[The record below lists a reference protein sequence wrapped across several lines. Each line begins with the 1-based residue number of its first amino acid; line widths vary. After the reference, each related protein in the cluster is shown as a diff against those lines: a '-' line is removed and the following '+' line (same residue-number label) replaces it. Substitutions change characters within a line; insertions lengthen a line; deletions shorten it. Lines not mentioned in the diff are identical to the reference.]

1 MEFIAL
7 NGGFQL
13 FVPSF
18 YPIFSIYCNRFFNV
32 INCIGLGFVS
42 QPFFETMRK
51 KIKIRLKTVEAD
63 TLRYYLIYSKEK
75 IKENTLRNGK
85 RTAGENR
92 LINTFD
98 SFINQVNL
106 TPKEEDQATQ
116 DAELIDHNYNTE
128 KKN

>member
-1 MEFIAL
+1 
-7 NGGFQL
+7 
-13 FVPSF
+13 
-18 YPIFSIYCNRFFNV
+18 
-32 INCIGLGFVS
+32 
-42 QPFFETMRK
+42 MRK
-51 KIKIRLKTVEAD
+51 KIKIKLDRVEAD
-63 TLRYYLIYSKEK
+63 TLRYYLVYSKEK

-116 DAELIDHNYNTE
+116 DAELIDHNYNTA